1 MALLED
7 AYRHRDTGERGR
19 VIVRAA
25 RLADAP
31 ALAHLLTELG
41 YPQNAEAAR
50 SQLSTWA
57 GDPRGIV
64 LLAQSGGLP
73 AGVIA
78 AQAISY
84 LERPGAFA
92 RVVALAVDREHRRSG
107 VGRRLLAAVEAWAA
121 EIGCRDVEITSSRR
135 RDSAHAFYEALG
147 FADLCE
153 RSARYKRPLSTRSH

>member
-7 AYRHRDTGERGR
+7 AYRHRDTGERGG

-78 AQAISY
+78 AQAISC

-92 RVVALAVDREHRRSG
+92 RVVALAV
-107 VGRRLLAAVEAWAA
+107 EAWAA
-121 EIGCRDVEITSSRR
+121 EVGCRDVEITSSRR

-147 FADLCE
+147 FADQCE